1 MEAGVLQRMREV
13 EQAVLEL
20 DESVRAS
27 AFSMMGG
34 YILGEQTVS
43 RRSASA
49 GPDAN
54 EDVESTEGVG
64 LGDFFAGRDTD
75 KPAEAVMAIAAY
87 LFQQFGSEPFTLQE
101 VRDIADEVGLT
112 IPERIDMT
120 LKGATRNGRPIFRSV
135 GRGKYAPT
143 VLGEATL
150 KQDHNVTK
158 GRRKKA
164 LAQGEEG

>member
-13 EQAVLEL
+13 ERAVLEL
-20 DESVRAS
+20 DESVRAP
-27 AFSMMGG
+27 AFSMMEG
-34 YILGEQTVS
+34 YILGEQSVS
-43 RRSASA
+43 KRSTSP

-54 EDVESTEGVG
+54 EEVESTEGDD
-64 LGDFFAGRDTD
+64 LGEFFAGRDTD

-101 VRDIADEVGLT
+101 VRDIADQMGLT
-112 IPERIDMT
+112 IPERVDMT

-150 KQDHNVTK
+150 KQDHKVTK